1 MHRKTQRNW
10 RAASGARPHPARSW
24 QSTARTVVT
33 GFRFPCSVRARCPRS
48 RGKTRS
54 GDPTASPVVLVPVNS
69 ELELQPHD
77 VGTGISQLVPVV
89 VLAPGDTELV
99 ATVEQPELHL
109 HPRLQA
115 ALGDL
120 LIEGA
125 RGKTAFSDR
134 DPKRAPDPAIAAGHL
149 RDAPG
154 LSSRRPS
161 GAETR
166 RCIGDL
172 RRTY

>member
-1 MHRKTQRNW
+1 M
-10 RAASGARPHPARSW
+10 
-24 QSTARTVVT
+24 
-33 GFRFPCSVRARCPRS
+33 
-48 RGKTRS
+48 
-54 GDPTASPVVLVPVNS
+54 SPVVLVPIVNS

-89 VLAPGDTELV
+89 VLALGDTELV

-125 RGKTAFSDR
+125 RGKTAFFR
-134 DPKRAPDPAIAAGHL
+134 N
-149 RDAPG
+149 
-154 LSSRRPS
+154 
-161 GAETR
+161 
-166 RCIGDL
+166 
-172 RRTY
+172 